1 MENPNPR
8 YQEQWDAL
16 YEVIASTLAPYGVES
31 ATTDSGD
38 YWIVDRPYGY
48 DQHNVNISNLRMLD
62 PEIVYSL
69 QGVLKEF
76 PGWEIFIT
84 VYVPSSERDRWPDM
98 GLIIREHEI
107 IDGLQRQ
114 YFPPEYQSIQY
125 EGSRVGTDKD

>member
-1 MENPNPR
+1 MNSDYETT
-8 YQEQWDAL
+8 WASL
-16 YEVIASTLAPYGVES
+16 YGEIGSVLSQFGVED
-31 ATTDSGD
+31 ATGGD

-48 DQHNVNISNLRMLD
+48 DQHNVNISNLKMLD
-62 PEIVYSL
+62 PEVVYSL
-69 QGVLKEF
+69 QEILKKF

-84 VYVPSSERDRWPDM
+84 VYVPSSARERWPDM

-114 YFPPEYQSIQY
+114 YFPPEYQSVQY